1 MSGMVFHPGHQ
12 ELHGVTVVVDG
23 TDGRTYVG
31 RFDREDE
38 RGVLL
43 WDVAVWDPATAH
55 GPVEEF
61 LARTHKFGVRADV
74 RQLVLPSAEVV
85 TLRRLSGPAAG

>member
-12 ELHGVTVVVDG
+12 ELHGVTVVVSGADG
-23 TDGRTYVG
+23 LTYVG

-43 WDVAVWDPATAH
+43 RDVAVWNPATAH
-55 GPVEEF
+55 GPVDEF
-61 LARTHKFGVRADV
+61 LARTLKFGVRAEI
-74 RQLVLPSAEVV
+74 RQLVLPSAEVASI
-85 TLRRLSGPAAG
+85 RRLSPA

>member
-43 WDVAVWDPATAH
+43 FGVSVWDPATAH
-55 GPVEEF
+55 QPVEEF
-61 LARTHKFGVRADV
+61 LARTLKFGVQLEF
-74 RQLVLPSAEVV
+74 RQLVLPSGEVQRI
-85 TLRRLSGPAAG
+85 RRLAGL

>member
-23 TDGRTYVG
+23 ADGRTYVG

-43 WDVAVWDPATAH
+43 RDVAVWDAATSH
-55 GPVEEF
+55 QSVEDF
-61 LARTHKFGVRADV
+61 LARTLKFGVRAES
-74 RQLVLPSAEVV
+74 RQLVLPSAAVRGI
-85 TLRRLSGPAAG
+85 RRLSPS

>member
-1 MSGMVFHPGHQ
+1 MTGFVFHPGHQ

-38 RGVLL
+38 RGLL
-43 WDVAVWDPATAH
+43 LRDVAVWDPATSH
-55 GPVEEF
+55 QPVAEF
-61 LARTHKFGVRADV
+61 LARTLKFGVRAEARQLILPAADV
-74 RQLVLPSAEVV
+74 RGIRQLSTVSLA
-85 TLRRLSGPAAG
+85 

>member
-12 ELHGVTVVVDG
+12 ELHGITVVVDA

-43 WDVAVWDPATAH
+43 RDVAVWDPAVSH
-55 GPVEEF
+55 HPVEEF
-61 LARTHKFGVRADV
+61 LARTLKFGVRVEV
-74 RQLVLPSAEVV
+74 RQLVLPSAEVGGI
-85 TLRRLSGPAAG
+85 RRLGEM

>member
-1 MSGMVFHPGHQ
+1 MTGFVFHPGHQ

-23 TDGRTYVG
+23 TDGRTWVG

-43 WDVAVWDPATAH
+43 RDVAVWDPATVH
-55 GPVEEF
+55 HSVEEF
-61 LARTHKFGVRADV
+61 LARTLKFGVRAEV
-74 RQLVLPSAEVV
+74 RQLVLPSAEVRGI
-85 TLRRLSGPAAG
+85 RRLAEGL

>member
-1 MSGMVFHPGHQ
+1 MTGFVFHPGHQ
-12 ELHGVTVVVDG
+12 ELHGVTVVLDA

-43 WDVAVWDPATAH
+43 RDVAVWDAATAH
-55 GPVEEF
+55 QSVDDF
-61 LARTHKFGVRADV
+61 LARTLKFGVRAEV
-74 RQLVLPSAEVV
+74 RQLVLPSAEVRGV
-85 TLRRLSGPAAG
+85 RRLAEL

>member
-1 MSGMVFHPGHQ
+1 MTGFVFHPGHQ

-38 RGVLL
+38 RGLL
-43 WDVAVWDPATAH
+43 LRDVAVWDPATSH
-55 GPVEEF
+55 QPVAEF
-61 LARTHKFGVRADV
+61 LARTLKFGVRAEV
-74 RQLVLPSAEVV
+74 RQLVLPSAEVA
-85 TLRRLSGPAAG
+85 TLRRLADLPL

>member
-43 WDVAVWDPATAH
+43 RDVAVWDPATSH
-55 GPVEEF
+55 HSVEEF
-61 LARTHKFGVRADV
+61 LARTLKFGVRAEV
-74 RQLVLPSAEVV
+74 RQLVLPSAEVRGV
-85 TLRRLSGPAAG
+85 RRLREVSG

>member
-1 MSGMVFHPGHQ
+1 MTGFVFHPGHQ

-43 WDVAVWDPATAH
+43 RDVAVWDLATSH
-55 GPVEEF
+55 HSVEEF
-61 LARTHKFGVRADV
+61 LARILKFGVRAEV
-74 RQLVLPSAEVV
+74 RQLVLPSAEVRGI
-85 TLRRLSGPAAG
+85 RRLAEVPS

>member
-1 MSGMVFHPGHQ
+1 MTGFVFHPGHQ

-38 RGVLL
+38 RGLL
-43 WDVAVWDPATAH
+43 LRDVAVWDPATSH
-55 GPVEEF
+55 QPVAEF
-61 LARTHKFGVRADV
+61 LARTLKFGVRAEA
-74 RQLVLPSAEVV
+74 RQLILPVAEVRG
-85 TLRRLSGPAAG
+85 LRRLADLPL